1 VADDEQVSL
10 TDGENCIAILS
21 RVFSKLRRKEVIFST
36 LLVAWKQT
44 GFNQQKEK
52 ETGAVI
58 YS

>member
-1 VADDEQVSL
+1 LDHARPSVHFQS
-10 TDGENCIAILS
+10 
-21 RVFSKLRRKEVIFST
+21 
-36 LLVAWKQT
+36 LLVDPGIAPKQT

>member
-1 VADDEQVSL
+1 MYEAMSFLVEAASYSAVLRPSIK
-10 TDGENCIAILS
+10 NAIYPWGFRGL
-21 RVFSKLRRKEVIFST
+21 
-36 LLVAWKQT
+36 KQT